1 MKHAENGPD
10 LHVVLVEPEIPW
22 NTGNAGRS
30 CLAAGAHLHLVE
42 PLGFKIDEK
51 SIRRSGLDYWS
62 QVPLTVWPDFPTL
75 ENRLF
80 PGVTPVFFTAEAKQ
94 TFWEADFRGPSLLI
108 FGCEGSGLPQDIR
121 RKYQDHCVAIPMEDP
136 AVRSLNLSTSVAL
149 GLWEARRQRGWGLR
163 KTMS

>member
-1 MKHAENGPD
+1 MRQPNNPPD

-42 PLGFKIDEK
+42 PLGFKVDEK

-62 QVPLTVWPDFPTL
+62 RVPLTLWADFPTL
-75 ENRLF
+75 ENQLL
-80 PGVTPVFFTAEAKQ
+80 PLGTPVLFTAEAEK
-94 TFWEADFRGPSLLI
+94 TLWEADLQGPSILI
-108 FGCEGSGLPQDIR
+108 FGCEGSGLPQEVR
-121 RKYQDHCVAIPMEDP
+121 RKYRDQCVAIPMENNV
-136 AVRSLNLSTSVAL
+136 VRSLNLSTSVAL
-149 GLWEARRQRGWGLR
+149 GLWEARRQRAWGLP